1 MGQDP
6 NLARAVNAAQ
16 PGYFGR
22 YMTAILKH
30 GSTNAGIVVTKK
42 S

>member
-42 S
+42 P